1 MLDEASLE
9 LLGQVTASGSAARD
23 SFRLQASCYSG
34 PSLIHTSIRVFITSL
49 PKARSAACS
58 QTGGLVR
65 LSLVNDLC
73 HGVAAHPQGRYG
85 AASTDNVAAQRM
97 HAVSSERFVMLS
109 IATTHAVEISGGHK
123 FDTALIADL
132 LVVGGQ
138 ISSRSSTEQCD
149 CKVDRSIYLHSTD
162 K

>member
-1 MLDEASLE
+1 M
-9 LLGQVTASGSAARD
+9 
-23 SFRLQASCYSG
+23 
-34 PSLIHTSIRVFITSL
+34 
-49 PKARSAACS
+49 
-58 QTGGLVR
+58 
-65 LSLVNDLC
+65 
-73 HGVAAHPQGRYG
+73 AAHPQGRYG

-109 IATTHAVEISGGHK
+109 IATTRVSPARRHAVEISGGHK

-162 K
+162 DEPKTQNRELFCT